1 MSQQNALHT
10 GATPEYADAMMKF
23 LGDRTPMAV
32 FAESPAQYR
41 AAIAGL
47 TPKQLATPEAP
58 GKWSVAAVL
67 RHLADMEVVLG
78 LRYLR
83 VLAHPGK
90 SLPAIDQDRLAEIMD
105 YNNADA
111 AGALDDYES
120 VRRANLRLLQR
131 LTPAQWE
138 LSGVHEERGVE
149 TMRHMVRLYA
159 AHDCYHLYQI
169 DRIKKAIGAA

>member
-1 MSQQNALHT
+1 MSQQSALHT
-10 GATPEYADAMMKF
+10 GATPEYADAMMKY
-23 LGDRTPMAV
+23 LGDREPMTV
-32 FAESPAQYR
+32 FAESPAHYR

-47 TPKQLATPEAP
+47 TPKQLTTPEKP

-83 VLAHPGK
+83 VLAHPGM

-105 YNNADA
+105 YNNADT

-120 VRRANLRLLQR
+120 VRRANLRLLRR
-131 LTPAQWE
+131 LTPAQLE
-138 LSGVHEERGVE
+138 LSGIHEERGVE
-149 TMRHMVRLYA
+149 TLRHMIRLYA
-159 AHDCYHLYQI
+159 A
-169 DRIKKAIGAA
+169 